1 MAGGISVGIKLVN
14 IGYGNMVSASR
25 IISIVNPDSA
35 PIKRIV
41 QDARESGK
49 LIDATHGRR
58 TRAVIIMDSDHVIL
72 SSVQPETV
80 AHRLYERDDL
90 SEEG

>member
-1 MAGGISVGIKLVN
+1 VGVKLVN

-41 QDARESGK
+41 QDARECGK
-49 LIDATHGRR
+49 LVDATHGRR
-58 TRAVIIMDSDHVIL
+58 TRAVIIMDSDHVVL

-80 AHRLYERDDL
+80 AHRLYEREDL

>member
-1 MAGGISVGIKLVN
+1 MFVGIKLVN